1 MNLNTDSVRVG
12 ARPTIVA
19 LHASSSSGGQ
29 WAPLAAYSAPHVDTV
44 AVDLHGHG
52 LGPALPAPD
61 HSVFAEDVAR
71 VASVCERIAGSVHL
85 VGHSYG
91 GATALRVALAMPG
104 RIRSVTVYEPVLFG
118 VLRECYGRGR
128 PAAEIWEVARA
139 VRRHVRAGM
148 RETAARLFIDYW
160 SGAGTWDTLPEARQM
175 GHAARMPVIAAQFE
189 SLIRDPVRLEHFKT
203 LDVPVLCIVGRQ
215 TRAPV
220 VRIAELVAGALPH
233 ASIERVT
240 GLGHM
245 GPVTHPLAFAERAV
259 EFVRRVAALEPLA
272 RKAA

>member
-1 MNLNTDSVRVG
+1 V
-12 ARPTIVA
+12 
-19 LHASSSSGGQ
+19 
-29 WAPLAAYSAPHVDTV
+29 PLAAYSAPHVDTV

-71 VASVCERIAGSVHL
+71 VAKICERIVGGVHL

-91 GATALRVALAMPG
+91 GATALRVALTMP
-104 RIRSVTVYEPVLFG
+104 RQIRSVTVYEPVLFG
-118 VLRECYGRGR
+118 VLRDCYGRGR

-139 VRRHVRAGM
+139 VRRHVHAGM
-148 RETAARLFIDYW
+148 RETAARIFIDYW

-189 SLIRDPVRLEHFKT
+189 SLVRDPVRLEHFKT

-220 VRIAELVAGALPH
+220 VRIAELIAGALPH
-233 ASIERVT
+233 ASIERVA

-245 GPVTHPLAFAERAV
+245 GPVTHPLAFAERTV

>member
-1 MNLNTDSVRVG
+1 MNLSTDSVRIG
-12 ARPTIVA
+12 IRPTIVA

-29 WAPLAAYSAPHVDTV
+29 WAPLAAYGAPHVDTV

-61 HSVFAEDVAR
+61 HNVLAEDVAR
-71 VASVCERIAGSVHL
+71 VAKISERIGGGVHL

-91 GATALRVALAMPG
+91 GATALRVALAIPG

-118 VLRECYGRGR
+118 VLRDCYGRGR
-128 PAAEIWEVARA
+128 PAAEVLEIARA

-189 SLIRDPVRLEHFKT
+189 SLIRDPVGLEQFKT

-233 ASIERVT
+233 ASVERVA

-245 GPVTHPLAFAERAV
+245 GPVTHPLAFAERVV

>member
-1 MNLNTDSVRVG
+1 MNLSTDSVRIG

-29 WAPLAAYSAPHVDTV
+29 WAPLAAYGAPHVDTV

-61 HSVFAEDVAR
+61 HNVLAEDVAR
-71 VASVCERIAGSVHL
+71 VAKISERIGGGVHL

-91 GATALRVALAMPG
+91 GATALRVALAIPG

-118 VLRECYGRGR
+118 VLRDCYGRGR
-128 PAAEIWEVARA
+128 PAAEVLEIARA

-189 SLIRDPVRLEHFKT
+189 SLIRDPVGLEQFKT

-233 ASIERVT
+233 ASVERVA

-245 GPVTHPLAFAERAV
+245 GPVTHPLAFAERVV